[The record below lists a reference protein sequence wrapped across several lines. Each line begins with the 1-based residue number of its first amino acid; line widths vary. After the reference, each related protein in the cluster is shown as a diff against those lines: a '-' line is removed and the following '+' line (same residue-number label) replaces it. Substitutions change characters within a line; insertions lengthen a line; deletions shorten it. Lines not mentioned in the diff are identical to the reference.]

1 MQHLAPVPLHALLAL
16 GVLLALAGAA
26 GKAAAAELTD
36 FFGTYV
42 GNAQELD
49 DTEPMARDIDIVIE
63 PYHDEG
69 FQIHWITVTK
79 VDGRRDV
86 PGVERDVNEVRFKP
100 AEGKDFYVEVPRPN
114 PFREREE
121 TRPMRGDPVRW
132 AAIEGDSLY
141 VYSFV
146 VLDDG
151 RYELQVYERELTDM
165 GIDLD
170 FQRLVDGQLAREIVG
185 TTVRVGVTQGEQE
198 GE

>member
-1 MQHLAPVPLHALLAL
+1 MVAVRIGAASLAVA
-16 GVLLALAGAA
+16 LALAGAA
-26 GKAAAAELTD
+26 RAQDAELRD

-42 GNAQELD
+42 GVAEVRD
-49 DTEPMARDIDIVIE
+49 DPQAGATRNRDMDIVIE
-63 PYHDEG
+63 PYDRTG
-69 FQIHWITVTK
+69 FRIEWINVTK
-79 VDGRRDV
+79 VNGRRDV
-86 PGVERDVNEVRFKP
+86 PGVERNVSEVRFKP
-100 AEGKDFYVEVPRPN
+100 ADDKDFYVEVPRPN

-151 RYELQVYERELTDM
+151 RYELQVYERELTDK

-170 FQRLVDGQLAREIVG
+170 FQRLVDSQLAREIVG

>member
-1 MQHLAPVPLHALLAL
+1 MVAARIGAASLLAAAL
-16 GVLLALAGAA
+16 VLAGAA
-26 GKAAAAELTD
+26 RAQDAALRD

-42 GNAQELD
+42 GVAEV
-49 DTEPMARDIDIVIE
+49 RDPQAGENRQRDMDIVIE
-63 PYHDEG
+63 PFDRNG
-69 FQIHWITVTK
+69 FRIEWINVTK

-151 RYELQVYERELTDM
+151 RYELQVYERELTDK

-185 TTVRVGVTQGEQE
+185 TTVKVGVTQGEQE